1 METDTIFNK
10 QKYKYKRIPR
20 YSYFIFGGAFLC
32 SLLYCLFFL
41 HPRVITFA
49 YSGESCVT
57 QPFVAPSLQKQTGS
71 EKFTVYFKHVF
82 FIHDVPILATQLCIK
97 PKVAPTQETQMMQVS
112 LFGGIIGSK
121 HFRVVTP
128 KAPVASIASLNGT
141 SISTIRPLVI
151 RLSSID
157 TIYNYTITG
166 NNKSI
171 ACDPSGASLSCDVSA
186 LQFAHNTKYTLSLYR
201 DFAHSTPTIIA
212 EASITTAAP
221 NQALSGTIADGQVL
235 YDKPTSFTITFDHPL
250 DAVTASLTRQD
261 GDKTLI
267 IPSSLSKNGTQ
278 LTVSVADQLPRSG
291 SFTLTITKADGTDG
305 SSLATPIIDRF
316 TTSAGPKVASVSV
329 GTGGVAS
336 NAQIIVTFD
345 QPIDASVDIHKFA
358 HLGGVSGSIQ
368 RQSPTQIIYTL
379 QDAPRCAA
387 FSLQVDK
394 GIKSGSNDESSA
406 ETWGFTSRIVCG
418 TSSIIGYSVNG
429 RPITA
434 YTFGNGA
441 TTILFTGGMH
451 GMEPSGATTMQAWV
465 KYLQLNGDKIPNDK
479 RIVVVPNTNPDGIA
493 SNTRNN
499 SHGVNIDRNFA
510 TANWSAS
517 IDSEGG
523 QSSTGGGT
531 SPASEPETQ
540 ALVTL
545 TQQLHP
551 RLEVSFHSQGSLVGA
566 NKYADSV
573 TIGDIYASTAGYAT
587 MYYKA
592 EAMMGYTMTGE
603 YEDWMGEQLNIP
615 AILIELPGHSG
626 DYLNSQLSALLKMVN
641 I

>member
-1 METDTIFNK
+1 
-10 QKYKYKRIPR
+10 
-20 YSYFIFGGAFLC
+20 LC

-41 HPRVITFA
+41 HPRTVTLA

-57 QPFVAPSLQKQTGS
+57 QPIIAPSLQKQTGG

-82 FIHDVPILATQLCIK
+82 SIHNVAILATQLCVK
-97 PKVAPTQETQMMQVS
+97 PKATPTQGTQMMQVS
-112 LFGGIIGSK
+112 LFGGVIGSK

-128 KAPVASIASLNGT
+128 KAPIASVASLNGT

-151 RLSSID
+151 PLSSSD
-157 TIYNYTITG
+157 TTYNYTIVG
-166 NNKSI
+166 NRKSV
-171 ACDPSGASLSCDVSA
+171 ACDSSSASLSCDVSS
-186 LQFAHNTKYTLSLYR
+186 LQLAHNTKYTLGLYR
-201 DFAHSTPTIIA
+201 DFAHSKPTVIA
-212 EASITTAAP
+212 EASVTTVAP
-221 NQALSGTIADGQVL
+221 NQALSSTIADGQIL

-267 IPSSLSKNGTQ
+267 LPSSSTKNRTQ

-291 SFTLTITKADGTDG
+291 LFTLTINQADSTDG
-305 SSLATPIIDRF
+305 SSLATPIIDHF
-316 TTSAGPKVASVSV
+316 TTSAGPKVTTVSV
-329 GTGGVAS
+329 GTSGVAS
-336 NAQIIVTFD
+336 NAQILVTFD
-345 QPIDASVDIHKFA
+345 QPIDASVDINKFA
-358 HLGGVSGSIQ
+358 HLSGVSGTIQ
-368 RQSPTQIIYTL
+368 KQSPTQIIYTL
-379 QDAPRCAA
+379 QNTPQCAA
-387 FSLQVDK
+387 FSLQIDK

-406 ETWGFTSRIVCG
+406 EAWSFTSRIICG

-429 RPITA
+429 RPIIA
-434 YTFGNGA
+434 YTFGSGA

-465 KYLQLNGDKIPNDK
+465 KYLQMNSDKIPNDK

-493 SNTRNN
+493 TNTRNN
-499 SHGVNIDRNFA
+499 SRGVNIDRNFA

-540 ALVTL
+540 TLVTL
-545 TQQLHP
+545 TRQLHP
-551 RLEVSFHSQGSLVGA
+551 RLAVSFHSQGSLVGA
-566 NKYADSV
+566 NKYADSI
-573 TIGDIYASTAGYAT
+573 TIGDIYASTVHYTT
-587 MYYKA
+587 MYYNT
-592 EAMMGYTMTGE
+592 EATMGYTMTGE

-615 AILIELPGHSG
+615 AILIELPSHTGN
-626 DYLNSQLSALLKMVN
+626 YLNSQLSALLKMVN